1 MRILKTLVICAAIAS
16 SLLLVTR
23 SARSQTTQKK
33 SAVEQELIRTETGFF
48 EAWKTKD
55 ETYFR
60 NHIPANGV
68 FWGEYGTF
76 SRQQQL
82 DEQKASA
89 KVCTVDGYS
98 LSDFGMLP
106 LADGAYLL
114 TYKADQYATCGGEKV
129 PVHMNGSS
137 VYVFREGRWQA
148 IYRAEVPLKTQ
159 Q

>member
-1 MRILKTLVICAAIAS
+1 MHILKTSLTCAALVS
-16 SLLLVTR
+16 SLLVV
-23 SARSQTTQKK
+23 SKIAAAQAQQKK
-33 SAVEQELIRTETGFF
+33 SGVEQELIRTETGFF

-89 KVCTVDGYS
+89 KACTVDGYS
-98 LSDFGMLP
+98 LSYF
-106 LADGAYLL
+106 
-114 TYKADQYATCGGEKV
+114 
-129 PVHMNGSS
+129 
-137 VYVFREGRWQA
+137 
-148 IYRAEVPLKTQ
+148 
-159 Q
+159 